1 MASKRSKSKRC
12 IQVIEGGEVITA
24 AEQLWAQ
31 LRASFSR
38 AQDATRWMQVSAQIP
53 HPTTRLI
60 N

>member
-1 MASKRSKSKRC
+1 MANKRSKSKRC
-12 IQVIEGGEVITA
+12 IQVIEGGEVLTA

-38 AQDATRWMQVSAQIP
+38 AQEATRWMQVTARIP
-53 HPTTRLI
+53 HPDTRLI